1 MSLLAE
7 TGHSKN
13 VANFEKL
20 IIYCSGMGESYNPS
34 RKGLLIESMQSQL
47 SASRESV
54 LLINDLLPA
63 YKTAVAERIQAFKE
77 LESLVTKINNALK
90 ASGASNEMQASV
102 QTIIRK
108 LRGKRATPKKTDEQK
123 KEAMES
129 GKEIV
134 EISSSQMSYDN
145 RLNNLDKLIKQLS
158 NITEYSPNEKD
169 LQIKSLEGVYNQLSA
184 KNKAVI
190 TAYMPLSN
198 ARIERNKL
206 LYSENEGMIDIANGV
221 KSYIKSIF
229 GAASPQYK
237 QLSNLKFTNAS
248 N

>member
-1 MSLLAE
+1 MPPE
-7 TGHSKN
+7 NIPQTVN
-13 VANFEKL
+13 
-20 IIYCSGMGESYNPS
+20 
-34 RKGLLIESMQSQL
+34 
-47 SASRESV
+47 
-54 LLINDLLPA
+54 INDLLPA

-129 GKEIV
+129 GKEII

-145 RLNNLDKLIKQLS
+145 RLNNLHKLIKQLS

-169 LQIKSLEGVYNQLSA
+169 LQLKALEGTYNQLST

-190 TAYMPLSN
+190 TANMPLSN

-206 LYSENEGMIDIANGV
+206 LYSENEGLIDIANGV

-237 QLSNLKFTNAS
+237 QLTNLKFTNAS